1 MDWLTLVL
9 DVLAVVGGS
18 AVIAAT
24 PVAKVLSHVPMVKK
38 VVDVIGM
45 NVGEAKNLK

>member
-24 PVAKVLSHVPMVKK
+24 PIAKVLAYAPVVKK
-38 VVDVIGM
+38 VVDAVGM